1 MKTKNRIM
9 ALMLIFF
16 LVFSNLK
23 VVNAYEIRENAITL
37 YTINDAE
44 KVAIQH
50 IRSIMSVDK
59 PDIWKNGVRISERKA
74 LFDFNNNINSYYFQL
89 ENYDGDVAGYV
100 ITGATSETYP
110 IIEYSDTGESFI
122 SIAIDTISEERQIDN
137 SFCKIYRSI
146 LDNTYACKVF
156 NDNEGKIYDIS
167 DAYFC
172 ELGEKDLQYSENI
185 VNNYADVWNEY
196 IHNYNT
202 GDSNAPDNEGDGFI
216 FNPVLYESGYN
227 LSSYF
232 SLVTDRLQFK
242 DMTDFSSGA
251 VCSPTAAVNLCIYW
265 ADKNEAK
272 YGKLKFWDSW
282 NESFWYF
289 YSLMETDLTNGT
301 KENKIAGAYQ
311 EYFMRM
317 GLSCDANFHEHTNNG
332 QDIVEELD
340 CGRPVHLML
349 HDHYKYKNHSVIALG
364 YMQFRYDD
372 YDSIYIRIADGW
384 SRTANRYVWGMCYG
398 TWNYVSVEV

>member
-167 DAYFC
+167 DA
-172 ELGEKDLQYSENI
+172 
-185 VNNYADVWNEY
+185 
-196 IHNYNT
+196 
-202 GDSNAPDNEGDGFI
+202 
-216 FNPVLYESGYN
+216 
-227 LSSYF
+227 
-232 SLVTDRLQFK
+232 
-242 DMTDFSSGA
+242 
-251 VCSPTAAVNLCIYW
+251 
-265 ADKNEAK
+265 
-272 YGKLKFWDSW
+272 
-282 NESFWYF
+282 SF
-289 YSLMETDLTNGT
+289 
-301 KENKIAGAYQ
+301 
-311 EYFMRM
+311 
-317 GLSCDANFHEHTNNG
+317 AN
-332 QDIVEELD
+332 
-340 CGRPVHLML
+340 
-349 HDHYKYKNHSVIALG
+349 
-364 YMQFRYDD
+364 
-372 YDSIYIRIADGW
+372 
-384 SRTANRYVWGMCYG
+384 
-398 TWNYVSVEV
+398 